1 MASSSSVDA
10 SRISENYTLGDY
22 FRDHNVSKKSQKK
35 IIHRINLASSA
46 LSFGS
51 EIENSCTEESKSK
64 NLGYFRKF
72 HLKKL
77 PMGSASDSK
86 YPIVL
91 LGDRRFVVL
100 KEGKFSRFQGF
111 KFSRKSLVKLSRE
124 TGYKTGRKGGYK
136 KVFPTVEL
144 IDTPNPLDRRVFA
157 WAKITDDKTKVV
169 PKSPRDENIHA
180 DKKLSKIE
188 KAFDREVGLLTEFR
202 SPHTVEFLESVKF
215 SGKKER
221 LRFGMMMEWCPETLS
236 KRMTREPSLSNEK
249 KLEYAKALIQMLVLL
264 KEKGI
269 YFRDLKGDNLL
280 IDAGENLKLSD
291 FGLAVPAKDAY
302 KSFSGTFNYYA
313 PEYKRGEILLDK
325 AQKKFDRAKTEEEI
339 ETIRGQ
345 VREIIQKY
353 ATLQGD
359 VWTAGIIIYKLFYGK
374 HPIVEMIP
382 KHSAVPGDVTPE
394 ALYETWL
401 SHNPEFIQK
410 LIGKLFSDNPKPN
423 TLRGVLQGMLVLD
436 PKLRFSCELV
446 NELINREDFT
456 ID

>member
-46 LSFGS
+46 LSSGS

-111 KFSRKSLVKLSRE
+111 KFSRKSVLKCSRKK
-124 TGYKTGRKGGYK
+124 GYENARKGGYK
-136 KVFPTVEL
+136 MVFPAVE
-144 IDTPNPLDRRVFA
+144 ITAASNRLDMNIFA
-157 WAKITDDKTKVV
+157 WAKITDNTTKVV

-180 DKKLSKIE
+180 YKKISKIE
-188 KAFDREVGLLTEFR
+188 TAFDREVGLLTEFR

-215 SGKKER
+215 SGKKGQ

-236 KRMTREPSLSNEK
+236 KRMTREPSLSIEK
-249 KLEYAKALIQMLVLL
+249 KLEYAKALIQMLLKL
-264 KEKGI
+264 KEKEI

-280 IDAGENLKLSD
+280 IDAGGNLKLSD

-313 PEYKRGEILLDK
+313 PEYKLGEILIDDL
-325 AQKKFDRAKTEEEI
+325 QKKYDRATTEKDK

-345 VREIIQKY
+345 VQEIIRKH
-353 ATLQGD
+353 ATLKGD

-401 SHNPEFIQK
+401 SNSPEFIQK
-410 LIGKLFSDNPKPN
+410 LIGKLFIDNPKSN
-423 TLRGVLQGMLVLD
+423 TLRGVLKGMLVLD